1 MINTL
6 LEKPSTVNKEKAFI
20 LWFEEVGTH
29 DVGLVGGKNS
39 SLGEMIQELT
49 SKGVNVPGGF
59 ATTAH
64 AYRHFIA
71 SAGVEAKLRELFAD
85 LDVTNLPNLQER
97 AKKARALI
105 LETPFPQD
113 LQTAIAVAY
122 AEMCRRYGED
132 TDVAVRSSATAE
144 DLPEASFA
152 GQQETYLNVHG
163 LSSVLDSCHKC
174 FASLFTDRAISYR
187 QEKGFDHFAVAL
199 SVGVQKMVRSD
210 LATSG
215 VMFSIDTETGF
226 RHAALITAA
235 YGLGENVVQGA
246 VNPDEYFVFKP
257 TLKNGFKPIL
267 EKRLG
272 SKSIKMIY
280 AGGSKLTK
288 NVEVAQVDRDKY
300 CITDEEILQ
309 LARWACIIEDHY
321 SNVRNTDT
329 PMDIEWAKDGLT
341 GELFIVQARPETVQ
355 SQKSANVI
363 KTYELKEHS
372 TVLATGRSVGAAIGQ
387 GKAQVIHNVSE
398 INQFR
403 PGEVLITNRTDPDW
417 EPIMKQA
424 SAIVTNQGGRTCFS
438 GDTKILTNQGFMSL
452 SQIYEQGYEGLST
465 LSLNT
470 ATQQMEWKPIVDT
483 MKRPSEMIG
492 VSVSQTGRITDNT
505 LRLTA
510 DHKMVN
516 LRNGEYVKTEIQ
528 EMLKAQEMVL
538 VSQNVPMWGDGKNQ
552 EADLAYFLGGIITD
566 GSIYTSQTRG
576 EVQFIQ
582 KDVPEKAAFIA
593 TMQEKATT
601 LFGKSFTAYEKP
613 VSSGYIRGEKVTG
626 QATAYRLYSKSIAQE
641 VQAKEQ
647 QITQIL
653 LENGA
658 EVAYQFLAGVIDG
671 DGCYANNRINIYISE
686 ENLLQ
691 AVIIACLKINTVP
704 QVTNNRNIYNVQIV
718 EKVAEILG
726 YTQRVKGEVKRRTV
740 QTRFFATKQ
749 LFEGDVKGQ
758 IKLRKDHNFL
768 ISDKQLQEMGQ
779 FESLLNSDLRM
790 QRVIQVED
798 AQAGDVYNIT
808 VADHHNYVVFTE
820 KYTPVVVCNCHAAI
834 IAREMGI
841 PAIVGCNDATE
852 TIPTGQDVTICCSE
866 GDVGQVF
873 TGILKYEVHE
883 TALDNLPR
891 TKTQILMNVGNPEQ
905 AFGFAS
911 YPADGV
917 GLARLEFIIANHIK
931 AHPLALMKFDE
942 LEDPVAK
949 AEIAELTKLY
959 EGDRAQ
965 FFVDKLAHGIGMIAA
980 AFYPKPVVVRMS
992 DFKTNEYAGLLGG
1005 RQFEPKEENP
1015 MIGWRGASRYYDPN
1029 YREAYALEC
1038 KALKTV
1044 RDEMG
1049 LTNVIPMIPFCRTPD
1064 EGRKVIAEMEKNGL
1078 KQGENGLQIYV
1089 MCELPSN
1096 VILADEFSKVFD
1108 GFSIG
1113 SNDLTQLTL
1122 GLDRDS
1128 SLVAHLFDERNEG
1141 VKRMVKMAIETA
1153 KKNGR
1158 KIGICGQA
1166 PSDYPEFAE
1175 FLVELGIDSISLN
1188 PDSVLKTVLRI
1199 AEVEKAQG

>member
-1 MINTL
+1 MVITT
-6 LEKPSTVNKEKAFI
+6 LEKTAIDLKEKSFV

-49 SKGVNVPGGF
+49 AKGVNVPGGF
-59 ATTAH
+59 ATTAY
-64 AYRHFIA
+64 AYRYFIE
-71 SAGVEAKLRELFAD
+71 SAGLEAKLRALFAD
-85 LDVTNLPNLQER
+85 LDVKNLPNLQKR
-97 AKKARALI
+97 AKKARTLI
-105 LETPFPQD
+105 LNTPFPQD
-113 LQTAIAVAY
+113 LQDAIAVAY
-122 AEMCRRYGED
+122 TEMCRRYGQNI
-132 TDVAVRSSATAE
+132 DVAVRSSATAE

-163 LSSVLDSCHKC
+163 IKGVLESCHKC

-226 RHAALITAA
+226 KNAALITAA

-257 TLKNGFKPIL
+257 TLKEGFKPIL

-280 AGGSKLTK
+280 ETGGNKLTK
-288 NVEVAQVDRDKY
+288 NVEVTPGDRDRY
-300 CITDEEILQ
+300 CINDEEILQ

-321 SNVRNTDT
+321 SLVRGIDT

-355 SQKSANVI
+355 SQKSANII

-372 TVLATGRSVGAAIGQ
+372 AVLATGRSVGAAIGQ
-387 GKAQVIHNVSE
+387 GKAQVIRNVSQ

-424 SAIVTNQGGRTCFS
+424 SAIVTNQGG
-438 GDTKILTNQGFMSL
+438 
-452 SQIYEQGYEGLST
+452 
-465 LSLNT
+465 
-470 ATQQMEWKPIVDT
+470 
-483 MKRPSEMIG
+483 
-492 VSVSQTGRITDNT
+492 
-505 LRLTA
+505 
-510 DHKMVN
+510 
-516 LRNGEYVKTEIQ
+516 KT
-528 EMLKAQEMVL
+528 
-538 VSQNVPMWGDGKNQ
+538 
-552 EADLAYFLGGIITD
+552 
-566 GSIYTSQTRG
+566 
-576 EVQFIQ
+576 
-582 KDVPEKAAFIA
+582 
-593 TMQEKATT
+593 
-601 LFGKSFTAYEKP
+601 
-613 VSSGYIRGEKVTG
+613 
-626 QATAYRLYSKSIAQE
+626 
-641 VQAKEQ
+641 
-647 QITQIL
+647 
-653 LENGA
+653 
-658 EVAYQFLAGVIDG
+658 
-671 DGCYANNRINIYISE
+671 
-686 ENLLQ
+686 
-691 AVIIACLKINTVP
+691 
-704 QVTNNRNIYNVQIV
+704 
-718 EKVAEILG
+718 
-726 YTQRVKGEVKRRTV
+726 
-740 QTRFFATKQ
+740 
-749 LFEGDVKGQ
+749 
-758 IKLRKDHNFL
+758 
-768 ISDKQLQEMGQ
+768 
-779 FESLLNSDLRM
+779 
-790 QRVIQVED
+790 
-798 AQAGDVYNIT
+798 
-808 VADHHNYVVFTE
+808 
-820 KYTPVVVCNCHAAI
+820 CHAAI

-841 PAIVGCNDATE
+841 PAIVGCHDATE
-852 TIPTGQDVTICCSE
+852 KILTGQDVTICCSE
-866 GDVGQVF
+866 GEEGRVF
-873 TGILKYEVHE
+873 TGLLPYQIHE
-883 TALDNLPR
+883 TALSNIPR

-942 LEDPVAK
+942 LEDPEAK

-992 DFKTNEYAGLLGG
+992 DFKTNEYANLLGG

-1038 KALKTV
+1038 KALKIV

-1199 AEVEKAQG
+1199 AEVEKAKG